1 MEQNTVFDLGAQ
13 SVNAT
18 GNSNAFDVFPYES
31 LSFFV
36 NLTALSG
43 GTTPSVQ
50 FTYQEVDD
58 YGVWYDVTNLGS
70 ALTAI
75 GTART
80 SVGEGAKVNEAIGK
94 SGRIKWTVTG
104 GPTTAT
110 ANITVIGNDQD

>member
-1 MEQNTVFDLGAQ
+1 MEQNTVFVLSAQ
-13 SVNAT
+13 SVSTN
-18 GNSNAFDVFPYES
+18 GNSAAFDVFAYES

-58 YGVWYDVTNLGS
+58 FGVWYDVTTLGA
-70 ALTAI
+70 ALTAV

-80 SVGEGAKVNEAIGK
+80 SVGEGAKVNDAIGK
-94 SGRIKWTVTG
+94 SGRIKWVVTG
-104 GPTTAT
+104 GPATAT
-110 ANITVIGNDQD
+110 ATVTVIGNDQD